1 MNNKAIEIL
10 RQHTR
15 EFPIT
20 GKLLAKKIGLP
31 QRKSGLEGADLR
43 ALIHE
48 LRVAGF
54 PICASTSGYYFAQN
68 KAELDN
74 FIGRL
79 ENRIGKQQE
88 VVDTLKKIKMAEKP
102 PKIFKPTT
110 KETVQ
115 KFLL

>member
-79 ENRIGKQQE
+79 ENRKTTGSGGY
-88 VVDTLKKIKMAEKP
+88 LKKNKDGRKTAQDI
-102 PKIFKPTT
+102 
-110 KETVQ
+110 
-115 KFLL
+115 